1 MLYGAVIM
9 AIGNSGR
16 IVIEVPT
23 ELKREIHTALK
34 ASGLTMK
41 EWFLKQVEAELLK
54 KAQKNS
60 TVSD

>member
-1 MLYGAVIM
+1 M